1 MNKEQ
6 FAKCPFCGKSDT
18 LTIGKASDA
27 FSEPDECGDPS
38 PYMHTET
45 YAVVCDAS
53 KPDGPGGCGA
63 SGGYKLTEDEAIAAW
78 NRRAALAQHQ
88 AKALEGVEPIG
99 YIAWRDGKPAWSED
113 CVCED
118 AVFPRD
124 IEDDCTSMAIYP
136 ATTVSALQARI
147 AELEQ
152 DAARGQVKC
161 HKGAVV
167 REFENEIGNRIKITI
182 EGPTST
188 SENILTPME
197 ATELR
202 RALIAAA
209 PKETL

>member
-1 MNKEQ
+1 MN
-6 FAKCPFCGKSDT
+6 
-18 LTIGKASDA
+18 
-27 FSEPDECGDPS
+27 DE
-38 PYMHTET
+38 
-45 YAVVCDAS
+45 V
-53 KPDGPGGCGA
+53 
-63 SGGYKLTEDEAIAAW
+63 
-78 NRRAALAQHQ
+78 QHQ
-88 AKALEGVEPIG
+88 AKALDGVEPVAYRFTENRGNG
-99 YIAWRDGKPAWSED
+99 YTEFNSYGLDEVGSAYRDNCLEIVPLYSA
-113 CVCED
+113 
-118 AVFPRD
+118 A
-124 IEDDCTSMAIYP
+124 
-136 ATTVSALQARI
+136 TVSALQARI

>member
-88 AKALEGVEPIG
+88 AKALEGVEPVACLVNADLGAMVWPISDIDEAG
-99 YIAWRDGKPAWSED
+99 TYCDEGE
-113 CVCED
+113 
-118 AVFPRD
+118 FP
-124 IEDDCTSMAIYP
+124 ELLYSA
-136 ATTVSALQARI
+136 ATVSALQARI

-209 PKETL
+209 PKETP

>member
-209 PKETL
+209 PKETP

>member
-88 AKALEGVEPIG
+88 AKALEGVEPVACLVNADLGAMVWPISDIDEAG
-99 YIAWRDGKPAWSED
+99 TYCDEGD
-113 CVCED
+113 
-118 AVFPRD
+118 FP
-124 IEDDCTSMAIYP
+124 ELLYSA
-136 ATTVSALQARI
+136 ATVSALQARI

>member
-38 PYMHTET
+38 PYMHTEA

>member
-1 MNKEQ
+1 MNFDALKSELRESAITMANLPTEFGVACLTEAGAQ
-6 FAKCPFCGKSDT
+6 RIAKVLTDAATALEAMEAMEPVACLVNADAGAMVWPISD
-18 LTIGKASDA
+18 INEA
-27 FSEPDECGDPS
+27 
-38 PYMHTET
+38 ET
-45 YAVVCDAS
+45 YCD
-53 KPDGPGGCGA
+53 
-63 SGGYKLTEDEAIAAW
+63 
-78 NRRAALAQHQ
+78 
-88 AKALEGVEPIG
+88 EGE
-99 YIAWRDGKPAWSED
+99 
-113 CVCED
+113 
-118 AVFPRD
+118 FP
-124 IEDDCTSMAIYP
+124 ELLYP
-136 ATTVSALQARI
+136 AATVSALQARI

-209 PKETL
+209 PKETP